1 MTASPQASLHQVR
14 LGAHVGQQNM
24 SMKSMRQ
31 TWRELDAHVDWISAW
46 DHLYEAPP
54 QGGILDHHETVAT
67 LAALA
72 TTTERAAIGVL
83 VMYVGYRS
91 PGVIAKAASTLDHLS
106 DGRFELGL
114 GAGWHEQECNAFG
127 YPFPSAGTRI
137 DMLDEATTIVRG
149 LLTQDRTTFH
159 GKHFQVE
166 NCSAL
171 PAPVQE
177 RLPIWIGGIG
187 EKKMLRLIARHADGW
202 NCAYISV
209 DEFERLN
216 GVLDGWCETEGT
228 NPTQIR
234 RGINLSFNV
243 KTTAKAAA
251 EEEERLKAQWGSGY
265 GRIAGGSLLGTPDTV
280 VARVLAY
287 IKAGATDVNIA
298 LRAPWDPDALNV
310 YLTEV
315 LPAVKA
321 ELKK

>member
-1 MTASPQASLHQVR
+1 MRNTSHAVR

-24 SMKSMRQ
+24 SMKTMRQ

-127 YPFPSAGTRI
+127 YPFPTAGVRI
-137 DMLDEATTIVRG
+137 DMLDEAATVVRG
-149 LLTQDRTTFH
+149 LLTQERTTFH
-159 GKHFQVE
+159 GKHFQVD

-171 PAPVQE
+171 PSPVQD

-228 NPTQIR
+228 NAGAIR

-243 KTTAKAAA
+243 KTTAKAAI
-251 EEEERLKAQWGSGY
+251 EEEDRLKAQWGKGY
-265 GRIAGGSLLGTPDTV
+265 DRIAGGALLGTPDAV
-280 VARVLAY
+280 VERLLTYVR
-287 IKAGATDVNIA
+287 AGATDINIA
-298 LRAPWDPDALNV
+298 LRAPWDSEALQV
-310 YLTEV
+310 YLHEV
-315 LPAVKA
+315 IPAVKA
-321 ELKK
+321 ELGQS

>member
-1 MTASPQASLHQVR
+1 VRNTVR

-24 SMKSMRQ
+24 SMKAMRQ

-149 LLTQDRTTFH
+149 LLTQERTTFH
-159 GKHFQVE
+159 GRHFQVD

-171 PAPVQE
+171 PRPVQE

-216 GVLDGWCETEGT
+216 GVLDDWCETEGT
-228 NPTQIR
+228 NAAAIR

-243 KTTAKAAA
+243 KTTAKAAV
-251 EEEERLKAQWGSGY
+251 EEDQRLKAQWGKGY
-265 GRIAGGSLLGTPDTV
+265 DRIAGGALLGMPDAV
-280 VARVLAY
+280 VERLLAY
-287 IKAGATDVNIA
+287 VRAGATDINIA
-298 LRAPWDPDALNV
+298 LRAPWDADALQV

-315 LPAVKA
+315 IPAVKA
-321 ELKK
+321 ELKSNSSSS